1 MEKYKLES
9 LEEKEIDSKC
19 IFDGRVLH
27 VYCDSVSLPDGQV
40 GVREYCKHNGGVC
53 VLPLTDNGEVILVQQ
68 YRYAHREVTLE
79 IPAGKLEGK
88 GEDHQSAAL
97 RELREETGAVCK
109 NLTYLG
115 EMYPS
120 PALLDEV
127 IYMYLAEGLEFGEQS
142 LDENEFL
149 NCTKMPLEALVE
161 MVCDGKVPDAKTQVA
176 ALRAWKI
183 LRERK

>member
-1 MEKYKLES
+1 MKKYRIET

-40 GVREYCKHNGGVC
+40 GIREYCKHNGGVC
-53 VLPLTDNGEVILVQQ
+53 VLPITDDGEVILVRQ

-88 GEDHQSAAL
+88 GENHESAAL
-97 RELREETGAVCK
+97 RELREETGATCK
-109 NLTYLG
+109 KLTYLG

-127 IYMYLAEGLEFGEQS
+127 IYMYMAEGLEFGEQS
-142 LDENEFL
+142 LDKDEFL
-149 NCTKMPLEALVE
+149 TCERMPLDTLVG
-161 MVCDGKVPDAKTQVA
+161 MVCDGRVPDAKTQIA
-176 ALRAWKI
+176 ALRAWKA
-183 LRERK
+183 LRER